1 MSWRSDSEKDP
12 FTATQVLLEARW
24 SVRRFRPLLSCACAV
39 LMMVAL
45 CSCGYTLQT
54 RANLPFDT
62 VSIGTIENKTFEP
75 KLQDRLN
82 TILADTLMEY
92 GIQVV
97 PSSSHVVQAVVTHFD
112 LKTLSEIDLT
122 TSEYQVT
129 ITGDF
134 TLLDRETGATVP
146 LMKLQSPYLTYF
158 FATGVIEN
166 VRAQKELAT
175 DQALKDLSQE
185 LVRRMIYGTPS
196 MKATHR

>member
-1 MSWRSDSEKDP
+1 
-12 FTATQVLLEARW
+12 
-24 SVRRFRPLLSCACAV
+24 
-39 LMMVAL
+39 
-45 CSCGYTLQT
+45 
-54 RANLPFDT
+54 
-62 VSIGTIENKTFEP
+62 
-75 KLQDRLN
+75 
-82 TILADTLMEY
+82 
-92 GIQVV
+92 
-97 PSSSHVVQAVVTHFD
+97 VQAVVTHFD